1 MNKCK
6 HQENSFQEAKR
17 IAKDR
22 LDKYI
27 SKQKEILQD
36 SSDNDTDSQES
47 LLADIYEIEGQ
58 KKKIYEEEN
67 MFQSNV

>member
-1 MNKCK
+1 MTKK
-6 HQENSFQEAKR
+6 GAKR

-22 LDKYI
+22 LDKYT
-27 SKQKEILQD
+27 SKQKESLQD